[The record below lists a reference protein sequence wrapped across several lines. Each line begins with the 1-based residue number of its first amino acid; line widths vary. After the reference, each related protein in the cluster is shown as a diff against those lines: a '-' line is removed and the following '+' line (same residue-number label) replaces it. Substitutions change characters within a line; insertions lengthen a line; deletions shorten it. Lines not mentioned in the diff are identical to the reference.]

1 MESLFDT
8 KQDAIYRHYSQ
19 GGERQAR
26 GGRWCQWHRMYTS
39 TPNTKDTHTML
50 TQHCIADKL
59 SVIIGHSAQ
68 TTIICTFELNNKQE
82 SM

>member
-19 GGERQAR
+19 GAR

-59 SVIIGHSAQ
+59 PVIIGHSAQ